1 MRNWRGAVLFG
12 VQVLCI
18 AYILLTGFWLASPAW
33 VWLEILGAALGALA
47 VATMKPRHLS
57 PFPEP
62 RHDIRLVTRGP
73 YRWIRHPMY
82 SAVLVVTLALVID
95 RLTLAHWIVWFV
107 LLGDLL
113 LKLQYEEA
121 LLARR
126 FPEYAA
132 YRQRTKRLIPFVY

>member
-1 MRNWRGAVLFG
+1 MRNWRGVVLFG

-33 VWLEILGAALGALA
+33 VWLEILGVALGVWA

-62 RHDIRLVTRGP
+62 SRDTRLVTRWP

-82 SAVLVVTLALVID
+82 LAVLAVTLALAID
-95 RLTLAHWIVWFV
+95 RPTPARWVVWFV

-121 LLARR
+121 LLTRR

-132 YRQRTKRLIPFVY
+132 YRKRTKRLIPFVY